1 MFLSWGHLGTMLGFV
16 GSSWAYVGPSW
27 DYVGPAWFYVGPSW
41 LCVGLSWGYVAPSW
55 GHVEG
60 RKDLKV
66 QKLYEHMFT
75 TQFFTV
81 FVQHSCSH
89 YNAFGS
95 ITSQT
100 RTYLRTWQHQMTTI
114 MQPFQCD
121 LQPQIPKHP
130 ITTHAQAHPK
140 QLVATI
146 TMRQKKRETDRSRN
160 RRTQEVPVI
169 AGCSH
174 FTRKN
179 MEKRKVSCS
188 GFLPSTNPMQHSC
201 SHYNAFCNILFTT
214 ISLRH
219 HFSSSPLPFVTTLCH
234 SILLSIILLWCIVMD
249 CEVSHRPSSRPIL
262 LWCILM

>member
-1 MFLSWGHLGTMLGFV
+1 MLAHLGTMLGLP
-16 GSSWAYVGPSW
+16 G
-27 DYVGPAWFYVGPSW
+27 FYVGPSW

-66 QKLYEHMFT
+66 QKLYENMFT
-75 TQFFTV
+75 SQFFTV

-100 RTYLRTWQHQMTTI
+100 CTYLRTWQHQMTTI

-121 LQPQIPKHP
+121 LQPQIPQHP

-146 TMRQKKRETDRSRN
+146 TMRQKKRQTDRSRN

-179 MEKRKVSCS
+179 MEKRKISCS
-188 GFLPSTNPMQHSC
+188 GFLPNTNPMQHSC
-201 SHYNAFCNILFTT
+201 SHYNAFCNIPFTT

-219 HFSSSPLPFVTTLCH
+219 HFPSSPLPFVTTLCH
-234 SILLSIILLWCIVMD
+234 SLLLSVILL
-249 CEVSHRPSSRPIL
+249 
-262 LWCILM
+262 